1 MSPGIY
7 GVVPIKTL
15 LFTYVVLSRRSPR
28 QEAHLSHEY
37 KSLNRTDHYISY
49 RCTVVT
55 YNPKDMF
62 KKKNRRQPTKKL
74 QTWSLFCKFSSK
86 NPAGLLISHCSA
98 GTLNSRAD
106 VKNTINF

>member
-37 KSLNRTDHYISY
+37 KSLDGTDHYISY

-62 KKKNRRQPTKKL
+62 KKRTGGNLPKNFRHGPYSVNFPVKI
-74 QTWSLFCKFSSK
+74 
-86 NPAGLLISHCSA
+86 LLDS
-98 GTLNSRAD
+98 
-106 VKNTINF
+106 